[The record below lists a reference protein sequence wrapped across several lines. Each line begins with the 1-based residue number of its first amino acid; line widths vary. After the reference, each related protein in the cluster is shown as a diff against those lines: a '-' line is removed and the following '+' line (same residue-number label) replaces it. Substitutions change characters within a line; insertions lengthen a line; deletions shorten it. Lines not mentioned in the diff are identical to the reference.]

1 MINMSHSLE
10 TLTVDAFQ
18 PRVGETFRIRSRPD
32 DELEAEL
39 IEARALGGGPSR
51 TAPDTSRRRTPF
63 SLSFRT
69 SLTAPL
75 PQGIYPVVH
84 DELGAH
90 EIFLVPVG
98 PDGKGMVYEAI
109 FT

>member
-1 MINMSHSLE
+1 MTHTLE
-10 TLTVDAFQ
+10 TLTVDVFQ
-18 PRVGETFRIRSRPD
+18 PRIGETFRIRPRPEH
-32 DELEAEL
+32 ELEAEL
-39 IEARALGGGPSR
+39 IEARALDGGPSR
-51 TAPDTSRRRTPF
+51 ASETPGRRTPF

-75 PQGIYPVVH
+75 PQSIYEVAH
-84 DELGAH
+84 DEMGSY

-98 PDGKGMVYEAI
+98 PDGKGMVYQAI

>member
-1 MINMSHSLE
+1 MTNSPE
-10 TLTVDAFQ
+10 TLTVDVFQ
-18 PRVGETFRIRSRPD
+18 PRVGETFRIRPRPEH
-32 DELEAEL
+32 ELEAQL
-39 IEARALGGGPSR
+39 IEARALGGGPVR
-51 TAPDTSRRRTPF
+51 ADGGASRRVPF

-69 SLTAPL
+69 TLTVPL
-75 PQGIYPVVH
+75 PQRIYQVVH
-84 DELGAH
+84 DEMGSY

>member
-1 MINMSHSLE
+1 MSNSLE
-10 TLTVDAFQ
+10 PLTIDVFQ
-18 PRVGETFRIRSRPD
+18 PRVGETFRIRVRPD
-32 DELEAEL
+32 NELEAEL

-51 TAPDTSRRRTPF
+51 APSETPRRRTPF

-75 PQGIYPVVH
+75 PQSIYEVVH
-84 DELGAH
+84 AEMGSY
-90 EIFLVPVG
+90 EIFLVPIG
-98 PDGKGMVYEAI
+98 PDGRGMVYEAI

>member
-1 MINMSHSLE
+1 MTHSLE
-10 TLTVDAFQ
+10 TLTVDVFQ
-18 PRVGETFRIRSRPD
+18 PRVGDTFRIRPRPEH
-32 DELEAEL
+32 ELEAEL

-51 TAPDTSRRRTPF
+51 APSETSRRRTPF

-75 PQGIYPVVH
+75 PQSIYEVAH
-84 DELGAH
+84 DELGSYQ
-90 EIFLVPVG
+90 IFLVPVG
-98 PDGKGMVYEAI
+98 PDGKGMVYQAI

>member
-1 MINMSHSLE
+1 MSPMTNSLE
-10 TLTVDAFQ
+10 TLTVAAFEA
-18 PRVGETFRIRSRPD
+18 RIGETFRIRPRPEH
-32 DELEAEL
+32 ELEAEL

-51 TAPDTSRRRTPF
+51 APLDASRRTPF

-69 SLTAPL
+69 SVTAPL
-75 PQGIYPVVH
+75 PQSIYEVVH
-84 DELGAH
+84 DEMGAY

>member
-1 MINMSHSLE
+1 MTHSLE
-10 TLTVDAFQ
+10 NLTVDVFQ
-18 PRVGETFRIRSRPD
+18 RRVGETFRIRARPEH
-32 DELEAEL
+32 ELEAEL

-51 TAPDTSRRRTPF
+51 APSDGSPRRAPF

-75 PQGIYPVVH
+75 PQSIYEVAH
-84 DELGAH
+84 DELGSY
-90 EIFLVPVG
+90 EIFLVPIG

>member
-1 MINMSHSLE
+1 MSNSLE
-10 TLTVDAFQ
+10 TLTLAAFE
-18 PRVGETFRIRSRPD
+18 PRIGETFRIRPRPEH
-32 DELEAEL
+32 ELEAEL

-51 TAPDTSRRRTPF
+51 ATSDTSQRRTPF

-69 SLTAPL
+69 SLTARL
-75 PQGIYPVVH
+75 PQSIYEVAH
-84 DELGAH
+84 DELGSY

-98 PDGKGMVYEAI
+98 PDGKGMVYQAI

>member
-1 MINMSHSLE
+1 MSHSLE

-18 PRVGETFRIRSRPD
+18 PHVGETFRIRSHPGH
-32 DELEAEL
+32 ELEAEL

-51 TAPDTSRRRTPF
+51 APSETSRRRTPF

-69 SLTAPL
+69 SLTAPV

>member
-1 MINMSHSLE
+1 MSNSLE

-18 PRVGETFRIRSRPD
+18 PRVGETFRIRPRPEH
-32 DELEAEL
+32 ELEAEL

-51 TAPDTSRRRTPF
+51 APSDASPRRTPF

-69 SLTAPL
+69 SMTAPL
-75 PQGIYPVVH
+75 PQSIYEVAH
-84 DELGAH
+84 DELGSY

-98 PDGKGMVYEAI
+98 PDGKGMVYQAI

>member
-1 MINMSHSLE
+1 MTHSLE
-10 TLTVDAFQ
+10 TLTVDVFQ
-18 PRVGETFRIRSRPD
+18 PRIGETFRIRPRPEH
-32 DELEAEL
+32 ELEAEL
-39 IEARALGGGPSR
+39 IEARALDGGASRAPSE
-51 TAPDTSRRRTPF
+51 TSRRRTPF

-75 PQGIYPVVH
+75 PQSIYEVAH
-84 DELGAH
+84 DELGMY

-98 PDGKGMVYEAI
+98 PDGKGMVYQAI